1 VDAII
6 LSPGPGRP
14 DRVKDFGFAS
24 TLIREANIPILG
36 VCLGQSCNAIF
47 WFPTQSTANI
57 ETGHQGIGT
66 TFGANI
72 IHAPHIKHGQSSN
85 IGHVA
90 TGVLKGLPQ
99 KFASIRYNSL
109 VLDFEGSLIIWS
121 N

>member
-1 VDAII
+1 MQQKFLV
-6 LSPGPGRP
+6 P
-14 DRVKDFGFAS
+14 K
-24 TLIREANIPILG
+24 
-36 VCLGQSCNAIF
+36 QSI
-47 WFPTQSTANI
+47 SDI

-85 IGHVA
+85 IGHVG

-109 VLDFEGSLIIWS
+109 VLDFEGSLMIWYK
-121 N
+121 